1 MNQGSILL
9 CSNGD
14 YWQAVYTDALGE
26 RRKRGL
32 GSKRKVTRAAAMAKI
47 GRLARELNL
56 EASGGVP
63 SIAELGAR
71 AIERRRGI
79 KPATVELLERTAELL
94 RLWAAECLPG
104 KEHTRIDEVSKSDAS
119 NFGLWLEEK
128 GRSGDLGRTIKA
140 STRTAHLLRA
150 RSLWN
155 YVIDDSELAIVNP
168 FARRK
173 WKRERVAQ
181 DWTEVTPEMMA
192 KLLAAAGA
200 AKHEGIRNALAL
212 ARWAGLRSG
221 ECRRL
226 RWRDVDLSP
235 SARMLT
241 VIPEEDDEGL
251 RREGTKQRVRHV
263 PIRPELAALLA
274 ESNSRRAGTPE
285 RAPNTPR
292 LRPKEAPK
300 PDPDAPVCPDL
311 PAKRLMHRALV
322 GGKQGTQRR
331 ADGEP
336 VRYEGLIVKA
346 GLVPWKRPMHTLR
359 KCAGT
364 QWVSEGFPITDVA
377 RWMGNSVAVAAE
389 YYVRTTPT
397 TWQRAIGLGRDES
410 PVAPQSAPQK
420 VSRPK
425 AAGRKHREN
434 KGRPRSSAG

>member
-1 MNQGSILL
+1 MNQPTILL

-14 YWQAVYTDALGE
+14 YWSAIYTDAMGE

-56 EASGGVP
+56 GAAGGVP
-63 SIAELGAR
+63 SIAELGTR

-94 RLWAAECLPG
+94 RMWAAECLPG

-128 GRSGDLGRTIKA
+128 GRSAELGRAIKA

-155 YVIDDSELAIVNP
+155 YMIDDSDLAIINP

-200 AKHEGIRNALAL
+200 ARGGKHEGLRNALAL

-235 SARMLT
+235 TARMLT

-263 PIRPELAALLA
+263 PIRPELARLLA
-274 ESNSRRAGTPE
+274 ESNSRRAGTPG
-285 RAPNTPR
+285 R
-292 LRPKEAPK
+292 APK
-300 PDPDAPVCPDL
+300 PDPDSPVCPEL

-397 TWQRAIGLGRDES
+397 TWQRAIGLGRVE
-410 PVAPQSAPQK
+410 PKPAPQSAPQS

-425 AAGRKHREN
+425 GKNRKHREN